1 MTFRNAKKLH
11 NEDEVTIKR
20 TGRVVR
26 ILNAYVIDDPLFT
39 KAVVIEADDGHTYT
53 HTEVR

>member
-11 NEDEVTIKR
+11 NEDEVTIKT
-20 TGRVVR
+20 TGETLWV
-26 ILNAYVIDDPLFT
+26 LNAWVPDDNS
-39 KAVVIEADDGHTYT
+39 KVVLIECDDGNTYH